1 MKSFNNYYHLQM
13 RKLRH
18 RAAQLLAQGY
28 VPSRGKSWDPNP
40 KSTFLTTTLHMAPPS
55 LPLFTLVVTI

>member
-1 MKSFNNYYHLQM
+1 M

-55 LPLFTLVVTI
+55 PPLFTLVVTI